1 MRREVVISGR
11 DSGLGSMLDRL
22 RESASTLGRELMNE
36 ALQNS
41 RTGRDAV
48 RSYEE
53 QIRLLERRNRLH
65 TEGLRQQ
72 AQTGYQASISAGLDP
87 DKAQLRY
94 QQSLREINR
103 ESKEDQLQVQLLRE
117 LIDTVK
123 HGTQQEIR
131 AGRLSSENISNTVRR
146 TTSEQGAEFGEVQRR
161 MLEESRNSSIQ
172 TNNNGSLAALGTA
185 GNVLGQR
192 SFLGAAS
199 SGLSGLSSLG
209 GPLAKAGI
217 VGMILAALKGTI
229 DIPREILAGRETSL
243 STYSSLTGRGVSGL
257 VEGGFGR
264 TNLGQWGPLDY
275 NVSREDWAQQWL
287 PQTMRSRGSSIN
299 DSYHAR
305 RNLELFRGG
314 GIDQG
319 TIFQAERYGRVGG
332 GDAMSMSGS
341 LYNLLRTSGAF
352 GKSGEDFSRMNDLL
366 STLVSLQE
374 QQLMASGVTGGTA
387 NLHLLNRIMAFG
399 GAYQR
404 EDYTARTI
412 GGINQGL
419 MQGGSPEAN
428 AIKFDILR
436 RNNPNL
442 GYAELSA
449 EMEKG
454 VDSKG
459 YLDGVMKMV
468 KNTGGSRDSQAILL
482 RQLLGGSIGWNQSL
496 DILDNLDTSGLDVK
510 VGSDGFSSRMR
521 SRAVGASSKARAD
534 LDFEAETMGDI
545 AEELGSGIQEM
556 INVLRPIG
564 ENIKWMKD
572 KWESFS
578 GMSTGS
584 SIGLGAVNPALLGV
598 EAIKRK
604 VQENF

>member
-36 ALQNS
+36 ALQTS

-131 AGRLSSENISNTVRR
+131 AERLSSENISNTVRR

-161 MLEESRNSSIQ
+161 MLEESRGGSIQ
-172 TNNNGSLAALGTA
+172 SSGGSDFSGGSLAALGTG
-185 GNVLGQR
+185 GNILGQR

-199 SGLSGLSSLG
+199 SGLSGLGSLG

-243 STYSSLTGRGVSGL
+243 STYSALTGRGVSGL

-275 NVSREDWAQQWL
+275 NVSRENWAQQWL
-287 PQTMRSRGSSIN
+287 PQTMRSRGSSVN

-352 GKSGEDFSRMNDLL
+352 GKGGEDFSRMNDLL

-496 DILDNLDTSGLDVK
+496 DILDNLDTGGLDAK
-510 VGSDGFSSRMR
+510 VGSGDFSSKMR

-545 AEELGSGIQEM
+545 AEGIGSGIQEM
-556 INVLRPIG
+556 ISVLRPIG

-572 KWESFS
+572 KWETLS
-578 GMSTGS
+578 GMSLGKSLTTG
-584 SIGLGAVNPALLGV
+584 ILGPA
-598 EAIKRK
+598 ASKATK
-604 VQENF
+604 SENF